1 VTYTPHPYTGNAL
14 FCCRCE
20 ELAPL
25 FNYDNWQPL
34 CEPCARGAQLSDRR
48 VHADQVA
55 RRMLAR
61 KAA

>member
-1 VTYTPHPYTGNAL
+1 MTYTPHPYTGLAL

-20 ELAPL
+20 EHAPL
-25 FNYDNWQPL
+25 FNYDNWQPM
-34 CEPCARGAQLSDRR
+34 CEPCTRGAQLSDRR

-61 KAA
+61 KVA